1 MKFAAG
7 LLLVMVGAGAAKSE
21 LLVEDRNG
29 EVPMIVK
36 PDIIAV
42 QVSGFSGSGTTGTS
56 AFPSYQCL
64 PDTGPIIPHAFPWG
78 QCGGVSW
85 QGPFLCAP
93 GWSCVV
99 ANAYFSTCVVNPGHS
114 DASVS
119 PTPNLAAPGSWCG
132 ATAIARKEPAECVKG
147 FTCSGPCTYGYYAC
161 LRSPSIGT

>member
-21 LLVEDRNG
+21 LLVPYAQCGGPEWRGAYDCQAG
-29 EVPMIVK
+29 YHCGP
-36 PDIIAV
+36 A
-42 QVSGFSGSGTTGTS
+42 GTS